1 MIKESDSEYFVE
13 DSLWTGIGLARSGC
27 GAAIVGDPD
36 QVLKKLKSYIK
47 MGIKSFILS
56 GYPNLK
62 ESILFAKYILP
73 KLDTVSFP
81 ELYKKIP
88 QIEPSTPLCREKR
101 K

>member
-1 MIKESDSEYFVE
+1 
-13 DSLWTGIGLARSGC
+13 
-27 GAAIVGDPD
+27 
-36 QVLKKLKSYIK
+36 

-88 QIEPSTPLCREKR
+88 QIEPLTPLCREKKIIKNYDR
-101 K
+101 YHYSFNLFFSCNYCGIFW